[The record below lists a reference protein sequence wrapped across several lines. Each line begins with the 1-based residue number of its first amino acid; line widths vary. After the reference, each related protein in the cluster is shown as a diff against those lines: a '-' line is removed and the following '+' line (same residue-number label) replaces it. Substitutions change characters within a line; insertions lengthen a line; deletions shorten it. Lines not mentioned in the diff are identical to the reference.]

1 MVKFINIIR
10 MSGTLHVCPALH
22 DTADEAKKALD
33 EILGNYKTPHLKYV
47 TAPIAIEFED
57 KDDRRPA

>member
-1 MVKFINIIR
+1 MVKFINIIK
-10 MSGTLHVCPALH
+10 MSGMFHVCPALH

-33 EILGNYKTPHLKYV
+33 DTLCNYSTPHMMYV
-47 TAPIAIEFED
+47 TAPIEIEFED